1 MYFIILIVLS
11 AIVIIIAEKSSMLR
25 NEIFNDAN
33 FCKVAAG
40 MKKPENARPSFSLGR
55 SQLAFWTVIVI
66 SSFIYVFLKCS
77 TAQHFDIPN
86 LNDVN
91 LALLGIAAGT
101 TLVSKTIDNSQRD
114 ADGDAIPQQDY
125 PSKGFFIDII
135 SDEKGVSI
143 HRLQNVIWT
152 IVVGAIY
159 IGYVANHPQL
169 PDGTIITTQLLALMG
184 ISTGAYLGL
193 KINENKNAPTSDDS
207 RSVNANPV
215 AAAPNANQGNGAG
228 PAAGGNPPPAPVAP
242 APIVNPQGNGPA
254 PEASPSPAP
263 VVPAPNVSPQ
273 GNGPVSA
280 PGGNPPLNN
289 P

>member
-1 MYFIILIVLS
+1 MYLIILIILS

-33 FCKVAAG
+33 FCKVAAT
-40 MKKPENARPSFSLGR
+40 MKNPEKARPSFSLGR

-91 LALLGIAAGT
+91 LALIGIAAGT

-114 ADGDAIPQQDY
+114 AQGDAIPQQDY

-152 IVVGAIY
+152 IVVGAR
-159 IGYVANHPQL
+159 G
-169 PDGTIITTQLLALMG
+169 GG
-184 ISTGAYLGL
+184 G
-193 KINENKNAPTSDDS
+193 
-207 RSVNANPV
+207 
-215 AAAPNANQGNGAG
+215 GAG
-228 PAAGGNPPPAPVAP
+228 RPRGPGGAGGAARGRAVM
-242 APIVNPQGNGPA
+242 
-254 PEASPSPAP
+254 
-263 VVPAPNVSPQ
+263 
-273 GNGPVSA
+273 
-280 PGGNPPLNN
+280 
-289 P
+289 

>member
-1 MYFIILIVLS
+1 MYIAILFILS

-33 FCKVAAG
+33 FCKVAAT
-40 MKKPENARPSFSLGR
+40 MKNPEKARPSFSLGR

-77 TAQHFDIPN
+77 TAQHFDVPG

-114 ADGDAIPQQDY
+114 AQGDAIPQQDY

-169 PDGTIITTQLLALMG
+169 PDSTIITTQLLALMG

-193 KINENKNAPTSDDS
+193 KINENQNAPVSAVTQN
-207 RSVNANPV
+207 VNANPT
-215 AAAPNANQGNGAG
+215 
-228 PAAGGNPPPAPVAP
+228 AP
-242 APIVNPQGNGPA
+242 ATAPANPNPQGNAANPA
-254 PEASPSPAP
+254 P
-263 VVPAPNVSPQ
+263 
-273 GNGPVSA
+273 A
-280 PGGNPPLNN
+280 PGGNPTAAPVAPPANSN
-289 P
+289 PQSGGAATAPAPGSNPPAGNP

>member
-1 MYFIILIVLS
+1 MYIIILLILS
-11 AIVIIIAEKSSMLR
+11 IIVIIIAEKSSMLR

-33 FCKVAAG
+33 FCKVAAT
-40 MKKPENARPSFSLGR
+40 MKNPEKARPSFSLGR

-77 TAQHFDIPN
+77 TAQHFDIPS

-91 LALLGIAAGT
+91 LALIGIAAGT

-114 ADGDAIPQQDY
+114 AQGDAIPQQDY

-169 PDGTIITTQLLALMG
+169 PDSTIITTQLLALMG

-193 KINENKNAPTSDDS
+193 KINENQNAPVSAVT
-207 RSVNANPV
+207 RNVNPT
-215 AAAPNANQGNGAG
+215 PS
-228 PAAGGNPPPAPVAP
+228 PAPVAP
-242 APIVNPQGNGPA
+242 PANSNPQGNAANPA
-254 PEASPSPAP
+254 PAPGSNPPAAPVAPPANSNPQGGGAATAPAP
-263 VVPAPNVSPQ
+263 GSNPPA
-273 GNGPVSA
+273 
-280 PGGNPPLNN
+280 GNP
-289 P
+289 

>member
-1 MYFIILIVLS
+1 MYFIILIALS
-11 AIVIIIAEKSSMLR
+11 AIVIIIARKSSMLR

-33 FCKVAAG
+33 FCKIAAT
-40 MKKPENARPSFSLGR
+40 MKKPDDARPSFSLGR

-77 TAQHFDIPN
+77 TSQHFDIPN

-101 TLVSKTIDNSQRD
+101 TLISKTIDNSQRD
-114 ADGDAIPQQDY
+114 AQGDAVPQQDY

-143 HRLQNVIWT
+143 HRLQNVTWT
-152 IVVGAIY
+152 VVVGAIY

-169 PDGTIITTQLLALMG
+169 PDSTIITTQLLALMG

-193 KINENKNAPTSDDS
+193 KINENQNAPVNTATQN
-207 RSVNANPV
+207 VNAAP
-215 AAAPNANQGNGAG
+215 AAPVQN
-228 PAAGGNPPPAPVAP
+228 
-242 APIVNPQGNGPA
+242 INPQGNNPA
-254 PEASPSPAP
+254 P
-263 VVPAPNVSPQ
+263 
-273 GNGPVSA
+273 A
-280 PGGNPPLNN
+280 PGDNPRPDN

>member
-1 MYFIILIVLS
+1 MYIIILLILS

-33 FCKVAAG
+33 FCKVAAT
-40 MKKPENARPSFSLGR
+40 MKNPKRARPSFSLGR
-55 SQLAFWTVIVI
+55 SQLAFWTVIVV
-66 SSFIYVFLKCS
+66 SSFVYVFLKCS
-77 TAQHFDIPN
+77 TKQKFDIPT

-101 TLVSKTIDNSQRD
+101 TLVSKTIDNSQKN

-125 PSKGFFIDII
+125 PSKGFFTDII

-169 PDGTIITTQLLALMG
+169 PDSTIITTQLLGLMG

-193 KINENKNAPTSDDS
+193 KINENKNAPVDDTSQ
-207 RSVNANPV
+207 SVNAGPV
-215 AAAPNANQGNGAG
+215 P
-228 PAAGGNPPPAPVAP
+228 PAVPPPAPAAP
-242 APIVNPQGNGPA
+242 VPNLNTQGDGGGPA
-254 PEASPSPAP
+254 PLVTPPPIPPSPQSDT
-263 VVPAPNVSPQ
+263 NF
-273 GNGPVSA
+273 A
-280 PGGNPPLNN
+280 PGSNSNN
-289 P
+289 S